1 MFFPMFLVF
10 LSSSLLSQENKL
22 QVTATRAYIYADPN
36 INSSIVE
43 MVEKGTILNQI
54 SPGKIRY
61 IWYRVSYYSKKRSN
75 VVLGFIQISSVEIM
89 QGAPK
94 ITKEER
100 QKPRIKEKK
109 PTVIPVSRSKII
121 EKKPTVIPVSRKKTY
136 VPKTYVPRKF
146 KIGPK
151 SGVGFLAGYAMPAEN
166 NYSSGLKYGGN
177 ICIGITKNVSIELKG
192 LSFQSD
198 VEGNP
203 EALSK
208 GKLSVIPI
216 QLSIQARFPISWRFL
231 PYLLGGGGYYLNRF
245 NLDKEI
251 IDAWDALGFDIE
263 EKVENAIGYHFG
275 AGIDLFITKNIA
287 LNADVRYF
295 IAKIKGSWTLTDQ
308 AIGTETSG
316 VIEDLNLNSLIFGG
330 GLKFYF

>member
-1 MFFPMFLVF
+1 MKKIIFVLFPTFLLF
-10 LSSSLLSQENKL
+10 LSSLLLSQENKL
-22 QVTATRAYIYADPN
+22 KVIATRAYIYVDPN
-36 INSSIVE
+36 VDSSIVE
-43 MVEKGTILNQI
+43 TVEKGTILNQI
-54 SPGKIRY
+54 SAGKIQY
-61 IWYRVSYYSKKRSN
+61 VWYRVSFYSRKKST
-75 VVLGFIQISSVEIM
+75 VVLGFIQTSSVEIM

-94 ITKEER
+94 ITREER
-100 QKPRIKEKK
+100 QKP
-109 PTVIPVSRSKII
+109 KII
-121 EKKPTVIPVSRKKTY
+121 QKKQIFNPVFPSRTYAPKKL
-136 VPKTYVPRKF
+136 KL
-146 KIGPK
+146 GPK
-151 SGVGFLAGYAMPAEN
+151 SGVGFLAGYAMPAES

-177 ICIGITKNVSIELKG
+177 ICLGITKNVSIELKG

-231 PYLLGGGGYYLNRF
+231 PYILGGGGYYLNRF

-251 IDAWDALGFDIE
+251 TDAWDALGFNIE

-287 LNADVRYF
+287 LNADVRYCM
-295 IAKIKGSWTLTDQ
+295 AKIKGSWTLTDQ
-308 AIGTETSG
+308 IIGTENSG
-316 VIEDLNLNSLIFGG
+316 SLEDLNLNSLIFGG

>member
-1 MFFPMFLVF
+1 MFLVF
-10 LSSSLLSQENKL
+10 LSSSLLSQANKL
-22 QVTATRAYIYADPN
+22 QVTATRAYIYADAN
-36 INSSIVE
+36 INSSIIE

-54 SPGKIRY
+54 SPGKIRF
-61 IWYRVSYYSKKRSN
+61 IWYRVSYYSKKKSN
-75 VVLGFIQISSVEIM
+75 VVVGFIQTSSVEIIR
-89 QGAPK
+89 GAPK
-94 ITKEER
+94 IAKEER
-100 QKPRIKEKK
+100 QKPKIKKKK
-109 PTVIPVSRSKII
+109 PSAIS
-121 EKKPTVIPVSRKKTY
+121 
-136 VPKTYVPRKF
+136 VPRKTYAPKKF
-146 KIGPK
+146 KLGPK

-177 ICIGITKNVSIELKG
+177 IYFGITKNVSIEIKG
-192 LSFQSD
+192 LSFKSD

-216 QLSIQARFPISWRFL
+216 QLSIQARFPISNRL
-231 PYLLGGGGYYLNRF
+231 LLYLLGGGGYYLNRF
-245 NLDKEI
+245 NLDEEI
-251 IDAWDALGFDIE
+251 IDAWDALGFDLE

-275 AGIDLFITKNIA
+275 GGIDLFITKNIA

-308 AIGTETSG
+308 IIGTENSG
-316 VIEDLNLNSLIFGG
+316 SLEDLNLNSLIFGG

>member
-1 MFFPMFLVF
+1 MFLVF
-10 LSSSLLSQENKL
+10 LSSSLLSQANKL
-22 QVTATRAYIYADPN
+22 QVTATRAYIYADAN
-36 INSSIVE
+36 INSSIIE

-54 SPGKIRY
+54 SPGKIRF
-61 IWYRVSYYSKKRSN
+61 IWYRVSYYSKKKSN
-75 VVLGFIQISSVEIM
+75 VVVGFIQTSSVEIIR
-89 QGAPK
+89 GAPK
-94 ITKEER
+94 IAKEER
-100 QKPRIKEKK
+100 QKPKIKKKK
-109 PTVIPVSRSKII
+109 PSAIS
-121 EKKPTVIPVSRKKTY
+121 
-136 VPKTYVPRKF
+136 VPRKTYTPKKF
-146 KIGPK
+146 KLGPK

-177 ICIGITKNVSIELKG
+177 IYFGITKNVSIEIKG
-192 LSFQSD
+192 LSFKSD

-245 NLDKEI
+245 NLDEEI
-251 IDAWDALGFDIE
+251 IDAWDALGFDLE

-275 AGIDLFITKNIA
+275 GGIDLFITKNIA

-308 AIGTETSG
+308 IIGTENSG
-316 VIEDLNLNSLIFGG
+316 SLEDLNLNSLIFGG